1 MPDDE
6 LDPQEQETDP
16 VDVPTDTGETFGDDF
31 DEGAQDDDTGDAEED
46 TPTPEPDVQAEPPTR
61 TRPAYATGDIGT
73 SGLAEDERTALAAR
87 LGDAPAEEWI
97 GAIEDIAT
105 RIARRMAQ
113 QEVASSRVFETNLR
127 AAGATDQFASE
138 FGNEIRDAQSYMD
151 PSFRATPQ
159 GAHMAMAAA
168 IQARI
173 ANGADPAETYALASK
188 CMTPAKKTVQV
199 TPPARPSGPPVARGN
214 ARTAAPARRTSTE
227 DYYAKRYGL
236 GKDKIAAALEE
247 LGG

>member
-1 MPDDE
+1 MPDE
-6 LDPQEQETDP
+6 EITTE
-16 VDVPTDTGETFGDDF
+16 VVEEVPTDTGETFG
-31 DEGAQDDDTGDAEED
+31 EEAEEVLDDDPGDPQED
-46 TPTPEPDVQAEPPTR
+46 TPTPESDVAPDPTPR

-73 SGLAEDERTALAAR
+73 SGLADDERTALLAR
-87 LGDAPAEEWI
+87 LGDGSAEDWLA
-97 GAIEDIAT
+97 AIEEVSG

-127 AAGATDQFASE
+127 AAGATDQFSSE

-151 PSFRATPQ
+151 PTFRATPQ

-173 ANGADPAETYALASK
+173 ANGADAGETYALAAK
-188 CMTPAKKTVQV
+188 CMTPAKKTTQV
-199 TPPARPSGPPVARGN
+199 TPPVRASGPPVARGT
-214 ARTAAPARRTSTE
+214 ARVAAPARRTTTE
-227 DYYAKRYGL
+227 DYLAKRYGMD
-236 GKDKIAAALEE
+236 KDKVAAALEE